1 MRIIL
6 ARHGKPDLRRSRSMA
21 PREMENWIETYNNAE
36 VIFEDVPAQTIETA
50 HSSEIV
56 VASTLRRSIQSAQYL
71 SNSETLLFEQVFC
84 EAGLPYSR
92 WHLPKLPAPAWA
104 AFFRLA
110 WFLGYSAN
118 AESVEKAKARAQTAA
133 ERLIHLANEHGS
145 VFLVGHGIM
154 TTLIAKHLLALGW
167 VGPARPTHD
176 YWQFSTYHA
185 AA

>member
-1 MRIIL
+1 
-6 ARHGKPDLRRSRSMA
+6 
-21 PREMENWIETYNNAE
+21 MENWIETYNNAE
-36 VIFEDVPAQTIETA
+36 VVLEGVPQETLVAA
-50 HSSEIV
+50 HTSGVV
-56 VASTLRRSIQSAQYL
+56 VASTLRRSMQSAQYL
-71 SNSETLLFEQVFC
+71 SNNETLLSEQVFC

-92 WHLPKLPAPAWA
+92 WHLPKLPPSAWA

-118 AESVEKAKARAQTAA
+118 AESVENARVRARVAA
-133 ERLIHLANEHGS
+133 ERLIHLANEYGS

-167 VGPARPTHD
+167 VGPAHPAHN